1 MAIWGKT
8 SGAESRP
15 KSLPM
20 DSNSGYS
27 REFVT
32 STSKGWVMQPGTA
45 STATGNDNVNADPEI
60 LVAIR
65 NLSVNFKSGNL
76 LSFDIDDAQLA
87 DTGIFDIRL
96 TFDEPMS
103 VTSASVTANA
113 NTVPPNQTVTNKAYI
128 LLSRLGGTDMVEDST
143 VLMAYLTKQGFAA
156 ADGDRG
162 GSGTN
167 TLTFRGILQSADAGF
182 LAFTDSNLHL
192 NGTATIQS
200 DSETFSGVLL
210 EGSSDDS
217 LVLDA
222 SAGARKTIA
231 GAVTD
236 SATITVDGGSG
247 TVVVG
252 QVVTVNGEG
261 SAPAASITS
270 NNGINATDT
279 SGSTDNTITVL
290 TVTDATNFILS
301 ENVTIADNINLLFS
315 VNAGEGIEQ
324 NSVSMTTE
332 GADGAT
338 SVVGGTA
345 YRTGFGLDTIVGRVS
360 LLEDTAQTG
369 SGNSH
374 LVNEDDSGSK
384 FSAEEFTTDQAGLVL
399 DETEQAGSASGS
411 AFILKSV
418 TTA

>member
-8 SGAESRP
+8 SGEESRP

-32 STSKGWVMQPGTA
+32 ATSKGWVFQPGTA
-45 STATGNDNVNADPEI
+45 SAATGNDNASADPEI

-76 LSFDIDDAQLA
+76 LSIDWADGAYADAADFDLIA
-87 DTGIFDIRL
+87 
-96 TFDEPMS
+96 TFDEE
-103 VTSASVTANA
+103 VTITSAAATAN
-113 NTVPPNQTVTNKAYI
+113 QTITNKVFI
-128 LLSRLGGTDMVEDST
+128 LLTELGATDMAS
-143 VLMAYLTKQGFAA
+143 
-156 ADGDRG
+156 DGTIACQYKSG
-162 GSGTN
+162 TGTN
-167 TLTFRGILQSADAGF
+167 TITFRGRRSQTAAGF
-182 LAFTDSNLHL
+182 LAFHDNFIHV
-192 NGTATIQS
+192 NGTATMQS

-247 TVVVG
+247 TVAVG

-270 NNGINATDT
+270 SNPGGPSDT

-290 TVTDATNFILS
+290 TVTSATVFILS
-301 ENVTIADNINLLFS
+301 ENVTIADNVNLLFS
-315 VNAGEGIEQ
+315 TNAGEGVEM
-324 NSVSMTTE
+324 NSVSMALE

-338 SVVGGTA
+338 NVTSSTA
-345 YRTGFGLDTIVGRVS
+345 YRTGFGVDTQVGRVMQLQES
-360 LLEDTAQTG
+360 DQFI
-369 SGNSH
+369 
-374 LVNEDDSGSK
+374 VNEDGSGDK
-384 FSAEEFTTDQAGLVL
+384 FGAEAFTTDADGLVT
-399 DETEQAGSASGS
+399 ETQAGSASGS
-411 AFILKSV
+411 AEILKGV
-418 TTA
+418 TMS